1 MEINNNEQGVKY
13 FAVELKR
20 KMAEHFCSLSQPV
33 LKNIVEIVIAL
44 VIVIRTPRG
53 WYGRLTLSGIA
64 RCMRTKGD
72 LRSRY
77 KRLDRFLNN
86 GNFQTGKTVAGFFE
100 ITIGKEPK
108 GVIPLLIDQSTI
120 GDVQV
125 IAASFPCLGRAI
137 PLSIKTF
144 EYEKIELSQNQ
155 IETDFFIQLQNT
167 LGRDNSL
174 LFIMDRGYAN
184 VQYIINF
191 DNSKLLYIIRGCR
204 NVKIEY
210 KEEGG
215 NLKRIGLGRLP
226 HRQGKAKRYSN
237 VLYHDKEK
245 ILVDIVV
252 YRGKGFK
259 EPWFL
264 IVPAG
269 SEEILPTASVV
280 KCYRS
285 RMMIEVKFRDFK
297 SYLGVRG
304 LRLKVDKAEKLERL
318 LTCLAIV
325 YTLLIV
331 MGDSDLARQLRKQI
345 EVLRKRRRHGTRRT
359 LSVLTV
365 ALFMATDSFL
375 LTLHNLMVLL
385 SSILRSSING
395 LFFHLN
401 LEMLT
406 PG

>member
-1 MEINNNEQGVKY
+1 VEINNNEQGVKY

-100 ITIGKEPK
+100 ITIGKKPK
-108 GVIPLLIDQSTI
+108 GVVPLLIDQSTI

-215 NLKRIGLGRLP
+215 KLKRIGLGRLP

-325 YTLLIV
+325 YTLLLV

-395 LFFHLN
+395 LFSHLN